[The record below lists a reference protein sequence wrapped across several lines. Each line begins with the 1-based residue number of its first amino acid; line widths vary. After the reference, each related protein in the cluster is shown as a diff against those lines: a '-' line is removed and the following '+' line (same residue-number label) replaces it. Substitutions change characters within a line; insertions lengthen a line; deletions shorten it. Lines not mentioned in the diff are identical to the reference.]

1 MITNYLPELTQPKY
15 NIDSNRTYY
24 NDSFARSIGAIDQS
38 FTRPKKKDVSFSY
51 VNIYQILPIR
61 MIYKKSLILLVQTM
75 WNDKRRKI

>member
-38 FTRPKKKDVSFSY
+38 FTRPKKKGCIIFLCQYISNTPYKDDLQKVLDTFGTNY
-51 VNIYQILPIR
+51 VE
-61 MIYKKSLILLVQTM
+61 
-75 WNDKRRKI
+75 